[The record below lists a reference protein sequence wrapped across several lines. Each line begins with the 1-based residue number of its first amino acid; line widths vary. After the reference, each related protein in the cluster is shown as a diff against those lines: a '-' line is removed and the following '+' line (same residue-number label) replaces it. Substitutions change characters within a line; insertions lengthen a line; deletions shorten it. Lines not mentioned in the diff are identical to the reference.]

1 MAITPISQTSAKA
14 IQAYQM
20 CRLQWAGRSPQSI
33 SAADQNLRNKSD
45 TVQFSQ
51 EALDRF
57 QLFKERQS
65 KDASKETKTINEKDS
80 ELENSLRI
88 LNLGKDASVE
98 EIRKAYLH
106 AIQNYHPDK
115 HAYLPPEFR
124 QLAEIKTRQIN
135 ELYSALIALKT
146 GGPQGAKARA

>member
-1 MAITPISQTSAKA
+1 MAVTPISQTSAKA

-20 CRLQWAGRSPQSI
+20 CSFQWARRSPQSI
-33 SAADQNLRNKSD
+33 SAAEQNLRNNPD

-51 EALDRF
+51 EAIDRL

-65 KDASKETKTINEKDS
+65 KDVSKETKTVNEKDR

-88 LNLGKDASVE
+88 LNLGKDASVL

-135 ELYSALIALKT
+135 ELYSTLLALKT
-146 GGPQGAKARA
+146 GHPQGAKAR